1 MYHVKVVCAAL
12 IALALTTPADSAPR
26 KLRPVCP
33 SGTLTQVEGIWMCL
47 VPPKWVR

>member
-1 MYHVKVVCAAL
+1 MSTHILSVAL

-33 SGTLTQVEGIWMCL
+33 SGTLTNMEGVGL
-47 VPPKWVR
+47 VCISAPKWVR